1 MSDIQ
6 PASRSTIPA
15 SLLTISVERSR
26 ARPVFMQLY
35 DQVRDLILEARLRS
49 GARLPSSRDLATELG
64 LSRTTVVAAYDQLQ
78 SEGYVEQ
85 RRGAGTYVAE
95 LVPELLTGAT
105 AARAVTATGA
115 VPLAAPERPR
125 PLAHMVPDLGSV
137 ERREWGRLLQRGFQN
152 LDPAHLERGDPF
164 GLPVLRAAIA
174 DHLKT
179 WRGLDV
185 LPDQIIVT
193 SSSAESLRLVLAAL
207 FPETATMVMEDP
219 GYQDMRTV
227 LAEAGQT
234 VEHVAVDAEGLCID
248 RLPDGDQVRG
258 VVVTPSRQ
266 FPLGVTM
273 TLPRRLALLQWAGA
287 ADRFVI
293 EDDFDSEYRYRGS
306 PLEALAN
313 LDREGRVVY
322 LGSFSKVL
330 FRSLRISYLVVPRRT
345 MDRFRDTLRVR
356 APATSI
362 IAQPALAEFIHSGG
376 FATHLRRMRRLYG
389 QRYRALAAALQGTGD
404 LLTLQEVDSGMH
416 AIAWSTPALAARMTD
431 VAAARRAAAAGVTV
445 RPLSPFY
452 VAEPPRQGLILG
464 FAGFDAAEIE
474 QAIARLDAALRE
486 P

>member
-1 MSDIQ
+1 MSNFH
-6 PASRSTIPA
+6 PT
-15 SLLTISVERSR
+15 SLLAISLDRAR
-26 ARPVFMQLY
+26 ARPAFMQLY
-35 DQVRDLILEARLRS
+35 DQVRDLILDARLRS
-49 GARLPSSRDLATELG
+49 GTRLPSSRELAAELG

-85 RRGAGTYVAE
+85 RRGAGTFVAE

-105 AARAVTATGA
+105 VARGTGMPGR
-115 VPLAAPERPR
+115 VPLAAPSRPR
-125 PLAHMVPDLGSV
+125 PLAHMVPDLGAV

-164 GLPVLRAAIA
+164 GLPVLREAIA
-174 DHLKT
+174 DHLKA

-185 LPDQIIVT
+185 LADQIIIT

-207 FPETATMVMEDP
+207 FPGQATVVMEDP
-219 GYQDMRTV
+219 GYQDMRAV

-234 VEHVAVDAEGLCID
+234 VEHVAVDAEGLCTD
-248 RLPDGDQVRG
+248 FLPQGGQVRG

-330 FRSLRISYLVVPRRT
+330 FRSLRISYLVVPLRT
-345 MDRFRDTLRVR
+345 LDRFHATLRVR

-362 IAQPALAEFIHSGG
+362 VAQPALAEFITSGG

-389 QRYRALAAALQGTGD
+389 QRYRALAVAMERTAD

-416 AIAWSTPALAARMTD
+416 AIAWTTPALDARMTD

-452 VAEPPRQGLILG
+452 VAEPARQGLILG
-464 FAGFDAAEIE
+464 FAGFDAAQIG

>member
-1 MSDIQ
+1 M
-6 PASRSTIPA
+6 
-15 SLLTISVERSR
+15 
-26 ARPVFMQLY
+26 
-35 DQVRDLILEARLRS
+35 
-49 GARLPSSRDLATELG
+49 
-64 LSRTTVVAAYDQLQ
+64 
-78 SEGYVEQ
+78 
-85 RRGAGTYVAE
+85 
-95 LVPELLTGAT
+95 
-105 AARAVTATGA
+105 
-115 VPLAAPERPR
+115 
-125 PLAHMVPDLGSV
+125 
-137 ERREWGRLLQRGFQN
+137 
-152 LDPAHLERGDPF
+152 
-164 GLPVLRAAIA
+164 
-174 DHLKT
+174 
-179 WRGLDV
+179 
-185 LPDQIIVT
+185 
-193 SSSAESLRLVLAAL
+193 
-207 FPETATMVMEDP
+207 
-219 GYQDMRTV
+219 
-227 LAEAGQT
+227 
-234 VEHVAVDAEGLCID
+234 DAEGLCID

-362 IAQPALAEFIHSGG
+362 IAQPALAEFITSGG

-389 QRYRALAAALQGTGD
+389 QRYRALAAAMQGTGD

-416 AIAWSTPALAARMTD
+416 AIAWSTPALDARMTD

-464 FAGFDAAEIE
+464 FAGFDATEIE
-474 QAIARLDAALRE
+474 KAIARLDAALRE